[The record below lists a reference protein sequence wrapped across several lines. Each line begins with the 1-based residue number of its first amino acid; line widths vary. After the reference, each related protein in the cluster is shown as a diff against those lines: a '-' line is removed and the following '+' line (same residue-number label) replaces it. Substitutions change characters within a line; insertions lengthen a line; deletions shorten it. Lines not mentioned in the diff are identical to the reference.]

1 MRGHEHFCDALLCK
15 RLPDIW
21 TAAVGEIL
29 LCVREPT
36 NASDRYAVAVTRPGG
51 LGVVIGHLPRK
62 LSKIC
67 SLFIRR
73 GGSICCIVTGGRRYS
88 ADLPEGGLEIK
99 VTYFIYGPRF
109 FPFAASI
116 VLSTSLFTAAISWLI
131 ASHLGLVVHPVA

>member
-1 MRGHEHFCDALLCK
+1 M
-15 RLPDIW
+15 
-21 TAAVGEIL
+21 
-29 LCVREPT
+29 
-36 NASDRYAVAVTRPGG
+36 TRPGG

-88 ADLPEGGLEIK
+88 ADLPQGGLEIK

-116 VLSTSLFTAAISWLI
+116 VLSTSLFTAAIACEGKLADSEPFG
-131 ASHLGLVVHPVA
+131 SGSPSRGLK